1 MKTLIVMPFFYP
13 ATRFGGPVLQ
23 AFEVAKR
30 LASRGHSVS
39 VVTSDLGLDAS
50 ARRNQWVS
58 REGINIYYGTTNW
71 YSKYPPYFMPSL
83 NKVLQ
88 KSIAECDVVYVR
100 VGLTM
105 LNSAVV
111 RTARTCSTPVVYN
124 AEGCLC
130 PTRLKAKR
138 VSKWFFLRLFERQ
151 ILMAC
156 TRLNACSAKESEDYV
171 LQGADRQKIDIIPNG
186 VDLPTQGAISDA
198 LAERFR
204 QQFSIPSGPI
214 VLYMGRL
221 VAMKRPD
228 LLLDAFSQVDP
239 KYKAQLV
246 FAGADWGMESALRK
260 RAEASS
266 IGNQVQF
273 VGELGG
279 DAKAGALSAASIF
292 ALISE
297 SEGLPNAVLEALAH
311 GIPCV
316 VSRFCNVDQIS
327 GANAGFI
334 TELDA
339 TEVARQL
346 TALLSDEQLR
356 RSQSAAAKRLASECF
371 SIDSVVL
378 SIEASLMQASR
389 VRSAGA

>member
-1 MKTLIVMPFFYP
+1 MKILIVMPFFYP

-50 ARRNQWVS
+50 ASLNQWVS
-58 REGINIYYGTTNW
+58 RDGINIYYGTTNW
-71 YSKYPPYFMPSL
+71 FSKFPPYFMPSL

-105 LNSAVV
+105 LNSSVV
-111 RTARTCSTPVVYN
+111 RKARTCSTPVVYN

-130 PTRLKAKR
+130 PTRLKVKR

-151 ILMAC
+151 ILAAC
-156 TRLNACSAKESEDYV
+156 TRLHACSAKESEDYV
-171 LQGADRQKIDIIPNG
+171 LQGAARAKIVVIPNG
-186 VDLPTQGAISDA
+186 VELPAEGVISQA

-204 QQFSIPSGPI
+204 QQFGIPNGPI

-221 VAMKRPD
+221 VTMKRPD
-228 LLLDAFSQVDP
+228 LLLEAFSQVDP
-239 KYKAQLV
+239 KYNAQLV
-246 FAGADWGMESALRK
+246 LAGADWGMESVLRK
-260 RAEASS
+260 RAEGSN
-266 IGNQVQF
+266 IGNQVHF
-273 VGELGG
+273 AGELGG

-311 GIPCV
+311 GIPCI
-316 VSRFCNVDQIS
+316 VSRFCNVDQIT

-346 TALLSDEQLR
+346 TALLSNEPLR
-356 RSQSAAAKRLASECF
+356 LAQASSAQRLASECF
-371 SIDSVVL
+371 SIDSVVR
-378 SIEASLMQASR
+378 SIEASLMRA
-389 VRSAGA
+389 VEAIKA